1 MLPRAFENSCMRR
14 GRMRAGIVKG
24 RDSGEFRGAP
34 IWLCNS
40 GSTMAADDA
49 DAHVRDGGT
58 CGSMASWKAQ
68 DSISFCVVVSG
79 IAVLLSIDL
88 IPVIY
93 RK

>member
-34 IWLCNS
+34 IWLGN
-40 GSTMAADDA
+40 GRSTMAADDA

-58 CGSMASWKAQ
+58 CASMASWKAQ
-68 DSISFCVVVSG
+68 DSISFWCGGLEYRCFIVDRFDTS
-79 IAVLLSIDL
+79 DL
-88 IPVIY
+88 
-93 RK
+93 

>member
-34 IWLCNS
+34 IWLGNG

-58 CGSMASWKAQ
+58 CASMASWKAQ
-68 DSISFCVVVSG
+68 DSISFWCGGLGYRCFIVDRFDTS
-79 IAVLLSIDL
+79 DL
-88 IPVIY
+88 
-93 RK
+93 

>member
-34 IWLCNS
+34 IWLGNG

-58 CGSMASWKAQ
+58 CASMASWKAQ
-68 DSISFCVVVSG
+68 DSISFWYGGLGYRCFIVDRFDTS
-79 IAVLLSIDL
+79 DL
-88 IPVIY
+88 
-93 RK
+93 